1 MLEDEKIED
10 IKNILLSKLNI
21 KLIYI
26 FGSFGKYIERK
37 DSDIDFAILTEKKI
51 DEYRLF
57 MISQKLADVLK
68 KEIDLV
74 DLNSASAVF
83 RAEIVRKG
91 KLIYYS
97 DNLVRMDFQMK
108 TLRDYARL
116 NEERKEILG
125 NKRL

>member
-1 MLEDEKIED
+1 MLEDEKIAD

>member
-1 MLEDEKIED
+1 MLEDEKIEA